1 MYFKVLLLIHIA
13 GAIIGFGP
21 TFTFAILG
29 PMAGQR
35 PGPGGL
41 ALMEGMLKIAHRLVV
56 PVAAFTQPVSGVL
69 LILESGWS
77 RNFFSHEWLWIAIA
91 IFAVMFYLAVLVN
104 RPKIAKMI
112 RLAKEGKADSPE
124 FQSAAK
130 LNKTL
135 GPITTLMVLVIMFL
149 MIWKPGG

>member
-1 MYFKVLLLIHIA
+1 LYFKALLLIHIA

-35 PGPGGL
+35 PGPGGF
-41 ALMEGMLKIAHRLVV
+41 ALMEGISAIAKRLVV
-56 PVAAFTQPVSGVL
+56 PVAALTQPVSGVL
-69 LILESGWS
+69 LILEAGWS
-77 RNFFSHEWLWIAIA
+77 RDFFSHEWLWIAIA

-104 RPKIAKMI
+104 RPSIDKMI

-124 FQSAAK
+124 FVAAAK

-135 GPITTLMVLVIMFL
+135 GPITTVMVLVIMFL